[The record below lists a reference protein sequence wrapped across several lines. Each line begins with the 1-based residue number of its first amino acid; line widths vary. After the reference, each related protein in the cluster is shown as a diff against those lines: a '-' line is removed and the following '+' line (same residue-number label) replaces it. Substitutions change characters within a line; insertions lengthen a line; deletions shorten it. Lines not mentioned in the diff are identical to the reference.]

1 MGSSIA
7 SSLMDPTQYYSQ
19 FISLQKASLE
29 KAKTP
34 YQNQISSYQSRID
47 LYASL
52 KNALSES
59 LKTMSSFTTYESKTK
74 LATSSNETSFTV
86 SSTSSSVNGSYSIE
100 VQNLATADTYN
111 KAVPD
116 IEANIGVSGTIKIN
130 GKEIKVDADSSM
142 KNVMNSI
149 NSAGA
154 KVNIYTLGENMVVT
168 SSTTGVENS
177 IKFEGDSAVL
187 DALGLVQNS
196 PDHLAAEDAKL
207 RINGATVTSATN
219 KVTNYIP
226 GVTINLKKET
236 TGAEKL
242 TIQDQSDE
250 KAASMITSFVN
261 TYNALTSTM
270 KTYTGKGT
278 ILQASAADLEANRAL
293 NNVFQHKKDGNT
305 LFDFGISVDKEGVL
319 KVDETAMKKMVAEDP
334 TAVERF
340 FFGIGG
346 IGDEL
351 YQSLN
356 KTFGSTG
363 FISDETTSM
372 TNEINKLNLK
382 LTDITSRNDT
392 LLTNITDQYNK
403 WLEMMQAMQSDAMTL
418 DALIDGM
425 NSSNK

>member
-1 MGSSIA
+1 M
-7 SSLMDPTQYYSQ
+7 
-19 FISLQKASLE
+19 E

-116 IEANIGVSGTIKIN
+116 IEAKIGVSGTIKIN

-226 GVTINLKKET
+226 GVTINLKK
-236 TGAEKL
+236 KQL
-242 TIQDQSDE
+242 
-250 KAASMITSFVN
+250 
-261 TYNALTSTM
+261 AL
-270 KTYTGKGT
+270 K
-278 ILQASAADLEANRAL
+278 N
-293 NNVFQHKKDGNT
+293 
-305 LFDFGISVDKEGVL
+305 
-319 KVDETAMKKMVAEDP
+319 
-334 TAVERF
+334 
-340 FFGIGG
+340 
-346 IGDEL
+346 
-351 YQSLN
+351 
-356 KTFGSTG
+356 
-363 FISDETTSM
+363 
-372 TNEINKLNLK
+372 
-382 LTDITSRNDT
+382 
-392 LLTNITDQYNK
+392 
-403 WLEMMQAMQSDAMTL
+403 
-418 DALIDGM
+418 
-425 NSSNK
+425 

>member
-1 MGSSIA
+1 
-7 SSLMDPTQYYSQ
+7 
-19 FISLQKASLE
+19 
-29 KAKTP
+29 
-34 YQNQISSYQSRID
+34 
-47 LYASL
+47 
-52 KNALSES
+52 
-59 LKTMSSFTTYESKTK
+59 MSSFTTYESKTK

-116 IEANIGVSGTIKIN
+116 IEAKIGVSGTIKIN

-226 GVTINLKKET
+226 GVTINLKK
-236 TGAEKL
+236 KL
-242 TIQDQSDE
+242 L
-250 KAASMITSFVN
+250 
-261 TYNALTSTM
+261 AL
-270 KTYTGKGT
+270 K
-278 ILQASAADLEANRAL
+278 N
-293 NNVFQHKKDGNT
+293 
-305 LFDFGISVDKEGVL
+305 
-319 KVDETAMKKMVAEDP
+319 
-334 TAVERF
+334 
-340 FFGIGG
+340 
-346 IGDEL
+346 
-351 YQSLN
+351 
-356 KTFGSTG
+356 
-363 FISDETTSM
+363 
-372 TNEINKLNLK
+372 
-382 LTDITSRNDT
+382 
-392 LLTNITDQYNK
+392 
-403 WLEMMQAMQSDAMTL
+403 
-418 DALIDGM
+418 
-425 NSSNK
+425 